1 MDVLF
6 AVMPFADANRP
17 AIGVSLLKA
26 GVERRGFSARVEY
39 FSLALAE
46 LIGHDTYEYIV
57 HTLGSD
63 SMAGEWFFADAVFDG
78 AVPHEREY
86 IAKML
91 SRYAADEALRE
102 RVIESRKVRREFV
115 QQCADRIRELKPRVV
130 GFTTTFHQTCAC
142 LAVARRLKEMPD
154 PPVIIFG
161 GGNCEGEMG
170 LQMIRSFPWIDYVS
184 TGEADISLPLLLERI
199 LREGSDE
206 PVPGMLKRGRDTELS
221 WPEPVKEMD
230 SLPYPDFGEYYARLD
245 ASPLKESITPALLI
259 ETARGCW
266 WGAKQ
271 HCTFCGLNGDMMA
284 FRSKSPERAFEE
296 LKFLS
301 ETYGRKRIDCVDN
314 ILEMKYVNTLF
325 PRLRDSGL
333 GIELFYEVKSNLRYE
348 QLAALYDGGLRG
360 IQPGVESFS
369 NEILRLMKKGCTGL
383 QNIQLLRW
391 CAELGIDAAYNIL
404 TGFPNETPS
413 EYERMAELAP
423 LICHLQPPVVVSP
436 IRLDRFSPFYMRSA
450 EFGLTRVRPTVSYYY
465 VYPLGRRELSR
476 LAYYFDYDYEDGREP
491 GAYVDPLRA
500 EVNRTWW
507 DVWFKRPP
515 EERPRLD
522 ARCVGGVI
530 DITDTRDA
538 AVESSH
544 RLEGLAAG
552 LYLRCDSAQR
562 LSSIQREFASKA
574 DADEVLKTLEALVA
588 SKLMLEMDGQYLSL
602 AVMRARPQPAEHESD
617 HVYANIQQAPA
628 ADSLLRM
635 V

>member
-1 MDVLF
+1 MDILF

-26 GVERRGFSARVEY
+26 GVERRGFSASVEY

-46 LIGHDTYEYIV
+46 AIGYDLYEYIV
-57 HTLGSD
+57 NTLGSD
-63 SMAGEWFFADAVFDG
+63 SMAGEWFFADVVFDN
-78 AVPHEREY
+78 AIPHEREY
-86 IAKML
+86 IAKL
-91 SRYAADEALRE
+91 LTRYASDE
-102 RVIESRKVRREFV
+102 ESREKVLQARLLRREFV

-154 PPVIIFG
+154 PPIIIFG

-184 TGEADISLPLLLERI
+184 TGEADVSLPLLLERI

-206 PVPGMLKRGRDTELS
+206 PVPGMLKRGRDTEMTT
-221 WPEPVKEMD
+221 PEPVKEMD
-230 SLPYPDFGEYYARLD
+230 SLPFPDFGEYYARLD
-245 ASPLKESITPALLI
+245 ASPLREQITPALLI

-271 HCTFCGLNGDMMA
+271 HCTFCGLNGETMS
-284 FRSKSPERAFEE
+284 FRSKSPERAFDE

-314 ILEMKYVNTLF
+314 ILDMKYITTLF

-333 GIELFYEVKSNLRYE
+333 GIELFYEIKSNMRYE
-348 QLAALYDGGLRG
+348 QLAALYEGGLRG

-369 NEILRLMKKGCTGL
+369 NEILRLMRKGCTGL
-383 QNIQLLRW
+383 QNIQLIRW
-391 CAELGIDAAYNIL
+391 CAELGIDVAYNIL
-404 TGFPNETPS
+404 TGFPNESPS

-423 LICHLQPPVVVSP
+423 LLCHLQPPVVVSP
-436 IRLDRFSPFYMRSA
+436 IRLDRFSPFYTRSS

-465 VYPLGRRELSR
+465 VYPLGRRELSK
-476 LAYYFDYDYEDGREP
+476 LAYFFDYDYEDGRKP
-491 GAYVDPLRA
+491 RTYVDTLRE
-500 EVNRTWW
+500 EVSSKWW
-507 DVWFKRPP
+507 DAWFKHPP

-522 ARCVGGVI
+522 AHCDGAAI
-530 DITDTRDA
+530 DITDTRAA
-538 AVESSH
+538 AVAASH
-544 RLEGLAAG
+544 RLEGLAAE
-552 LYLRCDSAQR
+552 LYLRCDTAQR
-562 LSSIQREFASKA
+562 LTNLQKELAATA
-574 DADEVLKTLEALVA
+574 DAADVLKTLEELIA
-588 SKLMLEMDGQYLSL
+588 SKLMIEMDGQYLSL
-602 AVMRARPQPAEHESD
+602 AVMRTRPPLAEPESD
-617 HVYANIQQAPA
+617 HVYANIQQAQT
-628 ADSLLRM
+628 ADSLLRL